1 MAGDGQDAQKQIL
14 ELQQELQQVKAQ
26 GSSQFDSYQTSL
38 TTRYCSA
45 AMSKLFS
52 HRSRYSTWRKL
63 WLHLA
68 EAEKDLGIDTVTAE
82 ALEEMRAHL
91 EVTDSDFETVR
102 VEEKLRRHVRSV
114 RSQQL
119 IYLILTSRIAGCHG
133 CEPLLDSLSKAWLML
148 E

>member
-14 ELQQELQQVKAQ
+14 ELQQELQRVKAQ

-52 HRSRYSTWRKL
+52 QRSRYSTWRKL

-68 EAEKDLGIDTVTAE
+68 EAERDLGIDAVTPE
-82 ALEEMRAHL
+82 ALKEMSAHL
-91 EVTDSDFETVR
+91 EVTDSDFEIVR
-102 VEEKLRRHVRSV
+102 VEEKRRRHVRPV
-114 RSQQL
+114 QGQL
-119 IYLILTSRIAGCHG
+119 LYSLLTNLAAGCNG
-133 CEPLLDSLSKAWLML
+133 CELSFFSIFLRPG
-148 E
+148 